1 MTDSR
6 RPAPRHESESSPV
19 LTAGGVVVQMFDD
32 VPYTAIVHRPKFND
46 WSIPKGKVDPG
57 ETLAQTAVR
66 EIREE
71 TALECTLGEYLGPSI
86 FLTAR
91 NWVIIGSCTSIL
103 TTASHRMPRST
114 GCGGYRCMRQRK
126 RWIRNKIG
134 GSSPRHLH
142 AYTLD
147 HSTAHNP
154 SKACWTR

>member
-57 ETLAQTAVR
+57 ETLEQTALR

-71 TALECTLGEYLGPSI
+71 TALECTLGEYLGTQYFPDGDKLGHYWLMHVSI
-86 FLTAR
+86 DHGFTPDAEIDGLRWVPLHEATEAVDQEQDRRLITEALAR
-91 NWVIIGSCTSIL
+91 
-103 TTASHRMPRST
+103 
-114 GCGGYRCMRQRK
+114 
-126 RWIRNKIG
+126 
-134 GSSPRHLH
+134 LH
-142 AYTLD
+142 AR
-147 HSTAHNP
+147 S
-154 SKACWTR
+154 